1 MTSLQA
7 HATSPRT
14 QRIAQVDRPLRPWPT
29 LVPPDTA
36 PPPKP
41 LVMGGTLPPIARRGP
56 TVRTRW
62 QPQAMPI
69 FPIEPANDP
78 VQRLVDDD
86 RASMALLAL
95 ILCVTVSIA
104 LLGFGLQVL
113 Q

>member
-7 HATSPRT
+7 HATSVRT
-14 QRIAQVDRPLRPWPT
+14 HRSSQDHPLRPWPA
-29 LVPPDTA
+29 LVPLDKA

-41 LVMGGTLPPIARRGP
+41 LVMGGTLPPHVPTKP

-62 QPQAMPI
+62 QPQAMPV
-69 FPIEPANDP
+69 FPLEPANDP
-78 VQRLVDDD
+78 LQRLIDDD

>member
-7 HATSPRT
+7 HATSVRT
-14 QRIAQVDRPLRPWPT
+14 HRSSQDHPLRPWPA
-29 LVPPDTA
+29 LVPLDKA

-41 LVMGGTLPPIARRGP
+41 LVMGGTLPPHVP
-56 TVRTRW
+56 TKSTVRTRW
-62 QPQAMPI
+62 QPQAMPV
-69 FPIEPANDP
+69 FPLEPANDP
-78 VQRLVDDD
+78 LQRLIDDD

>member
-1 MTSLQA
+1 MSTVAS
-7 HATSPRT
+7 HATRP
-14 QRIAQVDRPLRPWPT
+14 APPLRPFPR
-29 LVPPDTA
+29 LRVVDRA

-41 LVMGGTLPPIARRGP
+41 LVMGTTMPPTLIRPK
-56 TVRTRW
+56 VRTHW
-62 QPQAMPI
+62 QPSAKAM

-86 RASMALLAL
+86 RASMTLLAL
-95 ILCVTVSIA
+95 VLCVTVTVA